1 MAGCGTDYT
10 TYLGTSTTVSQDSQ
24 SVTSVTVESRDLMV
38 QSSVY
43 AVTGSGPFTISV
55 PIGLNTQ
62 LMTMYSM
69 VSPGYSGNM
78 YCWAEFDSTDDDLAN
93 GSFNDLENNLKWVA
107 AEQQMVAAGGAA
119 GGAGGDSQDSKAAIV
134 GSLSAIM
141 ALILISQ

>member
-69 VSPGYSGNM
+69 VSSGYSGNM
-78 YCWAEFDSTDDDLAN
+78 YCWAEFDSTDDDLYN
-93 GSFNDLENNLKWVA
+93 GSFSDIENNLKWVA
-107 AEQQMVAAGGAA
+107 AEQQMVAGGAGGAA
-119 GGAGGDSQDSKAAIV
+119 GGESQDSKAAIV